1 MPLLVYGIGFVIC
14 YFAIGFN
21 WWMSLLIAL
30 AFPAALEIAMFVVGV
45 PLFGIMAGVGAAI
58 DKIKQRRRERH
69 PEPTWESV
77 SEPIEPQEGEMPLV
91 IRAES
96 FIVDTLDDG
105 IQTRAE
111 LNTKGKILGYS
122 EATIGKALDDLI
134 ETSEIEMIESG
145 VYSKVAQLTDQDYT
159 RESTSPLQ
167 TRATQPTPLTT
178 AEIAK
183 ERKKKSNTFGTWS
196 LVLGIIS
203 LIFWPE
209 VTGTA
214 AVVLGVLQFR
224 RHVTKRAIA
233 GFTLGVVGIVL
244 AVVFNLL
251 GLYRL
256 FP

>member
-1 MPLLVYGIGFVIC
+1 MPILFYGIGFVIC
-14 YFAIGFN
+14 YFLIGFN

-30 AFPAALEIAMFVVGV
+30 AFPAALGIAMFVIGV
-45 PLFGIMAGVGAAI
+45 PFFGIMAGIGALI
-58 DKIKQRRRERH
+58 DKIKQRRRQRYT
-69 PEPTWESV
+69 EPTWENV
-77 SEPIEPQEGEMPLV
+77 SEPIEPRERGVSLV
-91 IRAES
+91 TRAEY
-96 FIVDTLDDG
+96 FIVDTLNDE

-111 LNTKGKILGYS
+111 LNAKAKVLGYS
-122 EATIGKALDDLI
+122 EATIAEALNSLI
-134 ETSEIEMIESG
+134 ETHEIEMIESG
-145 VYSKVAQLTDQDYT
+145 VYSKVAELTEQDDIQQ
-159 RESTSPLQ
+159 STSGLQ
-167 TRATQPTPLTT
+167 MKAAQPNFLTT

-183 ERKKKSNTFGTWS
+183 KHKAESNTFGTWS

>member
-1 MPLLVYGIGFVIC
+1 MELIVCGIAFVIC
-14 YFAIGFN
+14 YFAIGLN
-21 WWMSLLIAL
+21 WWISLLIAL
-30 AFPAALEIAMFVVGV
+30 AFPVALSIVMYAIGV
-45 PLFGIMAGVGAAI
+45 PLFGIAIGIGALI
-58 DKIKQRRRERH
+58 NKIKQRGQGRYR
-69 PEPTWESV
+69 EPTWENV
-77 SEPIEPQEGEMPLV
+77 SESTEPQEGGMPLV

-159 RESTSPLQ
+159 RESTGPLQ

-178 AEIAK
+178 ARIA
-183 ERKKKSNTFGTWS
+183 EEHKKKSNAFGTSS

-214 AVVLGVLQFR
+214 AIVLGVLQFR
-224 RHVTKRAIA
+224 RHATKRAIA

-244 AVVFNLL
+244 AVVFDLL

>member
-1 MPLLVYGIGFVIC
+1 MPLVVYGIGFVTC
-14 YFAIGFN
+14 YFVIGLN
-21 WWMSLLIAL
+21 WWISLLIAL
-30 AFPAALEIAMFVVGV
+30 AFPAALGIAMFVIGM
-45 PLFGIMAGVGAAI
+45 PLIGIMAGIGTVI
-58 DKIKQRRRERH
+58 DKIKQRGRERH
-69 PEPTWESV
+69 SEPTWERV
-77 SEPIEPQEGEMPLV
+77 SEPIEPQEGQMPLV

-145 VYSKVAQLTDQDYT
+145 VYSKAAQLTDQDYT

-183 ERKKKSNTFGTWS
+183 ERKKRSNTFGTWS
-196 LVLGIIS
+196 LVLGIIGF
-203 LIFWPE
+203 IFWPE

-214 AVVLGVLQFR
+214 AIVLGVLQFR
-224 RHVTKRAIA
+224 RHATKRAIA

-244 AVVFNLL
+244 VVAFDLL
-251 GLYRL
+251 GLYSL